1 MLCRKF
7 YRIPNQ
13 CYDKMCK
20 CHVSPFHFFLITEY
34 RHTAFLNPVTGYIYI
49 HACSQS
55 LSTWGATF
63 KSRLVHSSLLLLL
76 FHAHNLFLFPRLE
89 VTSKKTFL
97 HRVFPLIN
105 RFNSSFS
112 TLLWDN
118 FRVQATSKSVF
129 MRDDAFPGEIQ
140 RRQQYPAWEK
150 SACIF
155 TDRISYMDFAW
166 KNWINM
172 HECFKRIFLA

>member
-1 MLCRKF
+1 MHIDQRETISF
-7 YRIPNQ
+7 SRII
-13 CYDKMCK
+13 
-20 CHVSPFHFFLITEY
+20 FFFF
-34 RHTAFLNPVTGYIYI
+34 R
-49 HACSQS
+49 
-55 LSTWGATF
+55 
-63 KSRLVHSSLLLLL
+63 HSSLLLLL

-97 HRVFPLIN
+97 HRVFSLIN

-140 RRQQYPAWEK
+140 RYTTSLLALEFLSRTEGEQWRK
-150 SACIF
+150 SVESNS
-155 TDRISYMDFAW
+155 TVQ
-166 KNWINM
+166 KNNFYYAKL
-172 HECFKRIFLA
+172 CGGK